1 MTTKRQSKSSVFS
14 FDIGLTNIKGVIVL
28 FAAISLQLVSG
39 RAMAKSPLHPNQGA
53 SFQEHTFAL
62 TLRYWQANST
72 ELLSCRIVSDQSYAL
87 RSYFSEN
94 RAWLMRI
101 CVLQILMIACLIWF
115 RTKRQ
120 STESTAARDSAFQEI
135 LALIAAEQV
144 TTPET
149 PGAGEIQLWPTIFL
163 HYFGFQWMSLL
174 NLAEEGPSTPPLDL
188 NAAKTV
194 TPDHGEIAIENSDAA
209 NLDITVLGGRTDEI
223 QKKFP
228 SLMGQ
233 LSQSGSHSFLILPLR
248 VQDELLGALVCANVY
263 QKLPRPAK
271 LMDQLQIIANIF
283 ANNLKRARAEEALR
297 FSEEL
302 KASILSSFTSS
313 VAVIDR
319 TGKLLAVNDK
329 WKQFNAKNGVN
340 PDLTGPGANYLT
352 ECERAAENGDPYATQ
367 AHVGIKDVMEGKRE
381 SFEMAYPNHS
391 PDQERW
397 FQILVTRLT
406 SAEGGAV
413 VKHIDITERITAG
426 LKLSESEHRFE
437 LMADTAPVMMWMSG
451 LDKLCYYFNRGWL
464 DFTGRT
470 LEQEFGNGWVE
481 GVHPDDMER
490 CVQTYFSAFDARRKF
505 TMEYRLRRADGQY
518 RWIIDSGVPRFA
530 NDGTFLGY
538 IGCCFDITDRK
549 ELAATR
555 IEFAGRLIKAQEKER
570 ERIARELHD
579 DIGQRLALVAI
590 DVQQLDGAFP
600 ETKEAIHARV
610 HDLWKQITDISS
622 DAGRISHQL
631 HSSKLQLLGL
641 ALAIRSLCAD
651 FSRQHQIA
659 IHCTCTAVPEQMDDN
674 ISLSLFR
681 VTQEALHNI
690 VRHSHA
696 KNAIVE
702 LSGQA
707 DEIHLHISDDGTGFD
722 VDTALV
728 GESLGLISMEE
739 RLRLVGGALTIKSE
753 PSFGTRI
760 DARVPIAASSHG
772 DSVPEHPSEAAA

>member
-1 MTTKRQSKSSVFS
+1 MFS
-14 FDIGLTNIKGVIVL
+14 FDIRPTYIKGFIVL
-28 FAAISLQLVSG
+28 FAVISLQLVSG
-39 RAMAKSPLHPNQGA
+39 RAMAKLPLHPNREA
-53 SFQEHTFAL
+53 RFQQHTFAQ

-72 ELLSCRIVSDQSYAL
+72 EMLSCRIVSDQSYAL
-87 RSYFSEN
+87 RSFFSAN
-94 RAWLMRI
+94 RAWLIRI
-101 CVLQILMIACLIWF
+101 CVLQILIIACLIWS
-115 RTKRQ
+115 RTKQ
-120 STESTAARDSAFQEI
+120 KSTESTAARDSEFQEI

-144 TTPET
+144 TSPET
-149 PGAGEIQLWPTIFL
+149 PGAGEIKLWPTIFL
-163 HYFGFQWMSLL
+163 HYFGFEWMSLL
-174 NLAEEGPSTPPLDL
+174 DLAEEGTSTLPLDL
-188 NAAKTV
+188 NAAKAV
-194 TPDHGEIAIENSDAA
+194 TSDHGEIAIENSDAG
-209 NLDITVLGGRTDEI
+209 NLDITVLGGGSDEM

-228 SLMGQ
+228 AGLIGQ
-233 LSQSGSHSFLILPLR
+233 LRRSGSHSFLILLLR
-248 VQDELLGALVCANVY
+248 VQGELIGALVCANVY
-263 QKLPRPAK
+263 QELPRPAK
-271 LMDQLQIIANIF
+271 LMDQLQILANIF
-283 ANNLKRARAEEALR
+283 ANDLKRTRTEKALR

-302 KASILSSFTSS
+302 KASILTSFTSS

-319 TGKLLAVNDK
+319 TGKLLVVNDK
-329 WKQFNAKNGVN
+329 WKQFIAENAVN
-340 PDLTGPGANYLT
+340 PDMSNPGANYLA
-352 ECERAAENGDPYATQ
+352 ECERAAESGDPHATQ
-367 AHVGIKDVMEGKRE
+367 AHIGIKDVLEGKRE
-381 SFEMAYPNHS
+381 RFEMAYPSHS

-397 FQILVTRLT
+397 FHMLVTRLT

-413 VKHIDITERITAG
+413 VKHIDITERVTAG

-437 LMADTAPVMMWMSG
+437 LMADTAPVMMWMSR
-451 LDKLCYYFNRGWL
+451 LDRLCTYFNRGWL

-470 LEQEFGNGWVE
+470 LEQELGNGWAE
-481 GVHPDDMER
+481 GIHPNDLQKCM
-490 CVQTYFSAFDARRKF
+490 QIYFAAFDARRKF
-505 TMEYRLRRADGQY
+505 TMEYRLQRSDGQY

-530 NDGTFLGY
+530 SDGTFVGY

-555 IEFAGRLIKAQEKER
+555 LEFAGRLIKAQEKER

-610 HDLWKQITDISS
+610 HDLWKQITDIST
-622 DAGRISHQL
+622 DASRISHQL

-651 FSRQHQIA
+651 FSRQHQLA

-681 VTQEALHNI
+681 VAQEALHNI

-722 VDTALV
+722 VDTALA
-728 GESLGLISMEE
+728 GKSLGLISMEE
-739 RLRLVGGALTIKSE
+739 RLRLVGGTLTVKSA

-760 DARVPIAASSHG
+760 DARVPIAVSSRR